1 MVTPPSKDELVAT
14 VMFER
19 FPTYAETLN
28 EAIRPA
34 RPLPGRFRRPLPM
47 DELSQARRR
56 RDLNEALHPGESYTD
71 VVPAYRHTA

>member
-1 MVTPPSKDELVAT
+1 MVNELPKDDLVAA

-34 RPLPGRFRRPLPM
+34 PPVPGRPRRPLPM

-56 RDLNEALHPGESYTD
+56 RDLNEAMHPGESYTD
-71 VVPAYRHTA
+71 VVSAYHHTA